1 MQHTKF
7 NELELVKIRIY
18 IIQYTG
24 YDFCL
29 GRSIHSFACH
39 IMNKYI
45 YSCVLLSS
53 VYDSEKAD
61 DGFLYINYGGEST
74 FG

>member
-1 MQHTKF
+1 MY
-7 NELELVKIRIY
+7 VIRK
-18 IIQYTG
+18 
-24 YDFCL
+24 
-29 GRSIHSFACH
+29 R
-39 IMNKYI
+39 MNLSPEKSLYLFVNDKMI
-45 YSCVLLSS
+45 PCSSLLAS